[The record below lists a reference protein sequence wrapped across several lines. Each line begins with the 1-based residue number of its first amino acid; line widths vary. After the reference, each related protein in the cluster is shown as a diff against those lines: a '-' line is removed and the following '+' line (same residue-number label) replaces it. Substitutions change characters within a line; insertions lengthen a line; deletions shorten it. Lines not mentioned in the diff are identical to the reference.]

1 MSSVNIEVG
10 ADISKAR
17 SGLKELQKEVKNLG
31 KTQSGGIGQTISSLT
46 GQAGQSLA
54 SNVPGFSLLQKIPAL
69 KGGLLG
75 VGAALGGIVAS
86 GKLVKSTLD
95 SITAKAGESAS
106 QFEKISVK
114 LGTLSK
120 NFGGTGAD
128 GFTAALMDAAANGVT
143 PLEQLTDAAGA
154 LMVAFKGNQVEALKW
169 VKLLDDVSAGT
180 GKSAS
185 SLAEM
190 VAKFAAKGGIVDSKA
205 INQFAN
211 FGLPIYDKLADAL
224 GLSVER
230 TKELAQ

>member
-1 MSSVNIEVG
+1 M
-10 ADISKAR
+10 
-17 SGLKELQKEVKNLG
+17 
-31 KTQSGGIGQTISSLT
+31 
-46 GQAGQSLA
+46 
-54 SNVPGFSLLQKIPAL
+54 
-69 KGGLLG
+69 
-75 VGAALGGIVAS
+75 
-86 GKLVKSTLD
+86 
-95 SITAKAGESAS
+95 
-106 QFEKISVK
+106 
-114 LGTLSK
+114 
-120 NFGGTGAD
+120 
-128 GFTAALMDAAANGVT
+128 
-143 PLEQLTDAAGA
+143 AAGA
-154 LMVAFKGNQVEALKW
+154 LMVAFRGNQVEALKW